1 MAAEFALAGGAR
13 GVARPAATL
22 YSHIGDAGEL
32 YDVVSGSNGSCAGA
46 TACRASAGYDA
57 PTGVG
62 SPISLSS
69 FAVAGAPA
77 NTSAPTVSGVAEQG
91 QTLTASAGEWTVS
104 PTSFEYHWLICN
116 PSGATCSA
124 IPGATGTTF
133 TVPASAVGTTIRVA
147 VGAGNASGAGTA
159 AMSAQTDVVASNF
172 PRVTGF
178 SPASGIT
185 GSSVTITGTGF
196 RRASQVTFGGLTAT
210 FTVLS
215 PTQVEATVPNG
226 AAVATISVATP
237 AGRGASPGRF
247 TPTLSVTGESPGRAA
262 VGTVVTIK
270 GLGFNSS
277 SGVSFN
283 GVPATSVT
291 YVSPTTL
298 KAVLP
303 RGAQTGLITVTNS
316 AAPVGTVRT
325 AGSFVVA

>member
-1 MAAEFALAGGAR
+1 MQPVFTAPLWQSEAVNFSATGCGSGRSIADVSAVGDPYTGVDVYDSTPAGLGDPTGWGVWGGTSAASPIVAAEFALAGGAR

-159 AMSAQTDVVASNF
+159 AMSARPMWS
-172 PRVTGF
+172 PR
-178 SPASGIT
+178 
-185 GSSVTITGTGF
+185 
-196 RRASQVTFGGLTAT
+196 TFQGHRFLAGL
-210 FTVLS
+210 
-215 PTQVEATVPNG
+215 
-226 AAVATISVATP
+226 
-237 AGRGASPGRF
+237 RDHR
-247 TPTLSVTGESPGRAA
+247 
-262 VGTVVTIK
+262 
-270 GLGFNSS
+270 
-277 SGVSFN
+277 
-283 GVPATSVT
+283 
-291 YVSPTTL
+291 
-298 KAVLP
+298 
-303 RGAQTGLITVTNS
+303 
-316 AAPVGTVRT
+316 
-325 AGSFVVA
+325 